1 MYGLCVGSTI
11 LMVGLGV
18 TSGIVGYGVGVNV
31 DVGVSVIV
39 GVRVGDGV
47 WVAVGSLM
55 VGSST
60 SAVGVCWGVV
70 TRMSAPQRQ
79 RMTRS
84 ASLINNPIAI
94 RFLCL
99 ILIVYNSRRNKKSR
113 R

>member
-1 MYGLCVGSTI
+1 MYGRCVGSTI
-11 LMVGLGV
+11 SMVGLGV

-60 SAVGVCWGVV
+60 RAVGVC
-70 TRMSAPQRQ
+70 
-79 RMTRS
+79 
-84 ASLINNPIAI
+84 
-94 RFLCL
+94 
-99 ILIVYNSRRNKKSR
+99 
-113 R
+113 